1 MTDAIDVRCEPTGDA
16 WTCFV
21 TVSGGGSETHHAVTV
36 SASDLARLAPDGEH
50 PDDLVR
56 RSFAFLLGREP
67 KESILERFDLPVI
80 GRYFPNYEAAITRG
94 R

>member
-1 MTDAIDVRCEPTGDA
+1 MADAIDTRCEPTGDS

-21 TVSGGGSETHHAVTV
+21 TVSGGGTETHHAVTV
-36 SASDLARLAPDGEH
+36 SAADLARLAPDGEH

-67 KESILERFDLPVI
+67 KELILERFDLPVI
-80 GRYFPNYEAAITRG
+80 GRYFPDYEAAITRG